1 MKTLFAATSPSFVS
15 VRSAL
20 SALSALSAV
29 VAGAALAVVGCSGSS
44 PADANPS
51 PVAGHDQAKSA
62 LARDTAP
69 SLTDAERKS
78 VADGHLALTADLF
91 GKLRT
96 TPAASGNF
104 AFSPFSIEVAMSMP
118 YAGAKGATA
127 TEIAKTLHW
136 TLPQADVAKAYDW
149 ATLELGQRADQ
160 SLASAQN
167 KASQAG
173 SYGPKVDAPSAD
185 SFRLHVVNSIWGDRR
200 MTFESPFLDAMATN
214 YGAGVTLADFVANP
228 DAERLAIN
236 AWVSDET
243 QQKIQDLLPQGA
255 IDDST
260 RLVLVNALHLKM
272 PWSDAMSA
280 ASTPAAFT
288 RADGSK
294 VDVTYVGASR
304 ELDYFED
311 AGSIAVRVPL
321 EGGSV
326 SMMFVIPK
334 GDLATFEAS
343 LTAGT
348 FATIRAGLKS
358 TPVDLELPKFRFETA
373 SIKLK
378 ETLQALGMLTPFQVG
393 VADFSGIGHTD
404 GPLFIGDVFHK
415 AMVGLDEKG
424 VEAAAAT
431 AVVMNAGTAAPTDPP
446 KQVHADRP
454 FFFAIV
460 DEPTSSVLFAGHVAD
475 PTAK

>member
-1 MKTLFAATSPSFVS
+1 MPE
-15 VRSAL
+15 
-20 SALSALSAV
+20 
-29 VAGAALAVVGCSGSS
+29 
-44 PADANPS
+44 
-51 PVAGHDQAKSA
+51 AK
-62 LARDTAP
+62 
-69 SLTDAERKS
+69 
-78 VADGHLALTADLF
+78 
-91 GKLRT
+91 
-96 TPAASGNF
+96 GNF

-127 TEIAKTLHW
+127 AEIAKTLHW
-136 TLPQADVAKAYDW
+136 TLPQAGVAKAYDW

-160 SLASAQN
+160 ALA
-167 KASQAG
+167 KATAKANQG
-173 SYGPKVDAPSAD
+173 SGYGEKVAAPSAD

-200 MTFESPFLDAMATN
+200 LTFESPFLDSMARN
-214 YGAGVTLADFVANP
+214 YGAGVTLADFVASP

-243 QQKIQDLLPQGA
+243 QQKIQNLLPQGS

-272 PWSDAMSA
+272 PWSEALYA
-280 ASTPAAFT
+280 GSTPSSFT

-294 VDVTYVGASR
+294 VDVTFVGANR
-304 ELDYFED
+304 DLGYYED
-311 AGSIAVRVPL
+311 ASSIAVSVPL

-326 SMMFVIPK
+326 SMLFVLPK
-334 GDLATFEAS
+334 GDLASFEAAFTS
-343 LTAGT
+343 ATL
-348 FATIRAGLKS
+348 ATIQSGLKT
-358 TPVDLELPKFRFETA
+358 TPVDLQLPKFRFETA

-378 ETLQALGMLTPFQVG
+378 EALVALGMITPFQVG

-431 AVVMNAGTAAPTDPP
+431 AVVMNSGTAAPVDPP

-460 DEPTSSVLFAGHVAD
+460 DAPTSSVLFAGHVAD

>member
-1 MKTLFAATSPSFVS
+1 MKTLISAASLSL
-15 VRSAL
+15 L
-20 SALSALSAV
+20 SA
-29 VAGAALAVVGCSGSS
+29 AALTLAACSGGSS
-44 PADANPS
+44 ADRDPS
-51 PVAGHDQAKSA
+51 PVAGHDQAKSS
-62 LARDTAP
+62 LARDAAP
-69 SLTDAERKS
+69 SLTDAERQS

-96 TPAASGNF
+96 TPEAKGNF

-127 TEIAKTLHW
+127 SEIAKTLHW
-136 TLPQADVAKAYDW
+136 TLPQARVAKAYDW
-149 ATLELGQRADQ
+149 ATLALGQRADQ
-160 SLASAQN
+160 SLASATK
-167 KASQAG
+167 KANEGAG
-173 SYGPKVDAPSAD
+173 YGEKVDAPSAD

-200 MTFESPFLDAMATN
+200 MTFESPFLDTMARD
-214 YGAGVTLADFVANP
+214 YGAGVTLADFVASP

-243 QQKIQDLLPQGA
+243 QQKIQNLLPAGS

-272 PWSDAMSA
+272 PWSDALHA
-280 ASTPAAFT
+280 ASTPAPFT

-311 AGSIAVRVPL
+311 ASSIAVRVPL

-348 FATIRAGLKS
+348 FTTIRAGLKA
-358 TPVDLELPKFRFETA
+358 TPVELQLPKFRFETA

-378 ETLQALGMLTPFQVG
+378 ETLQALGMRTPFV
-393 VADFSGIGHTD
+393 VDAADFSGIGHTD

-431 AVVMNAGTAAPTDPP
+431 AVVMFAGTSAPVDPP
-446 KQVHADRP
+446 KQVHANRP

>member
-1 MKTLFAATSPSFVS
+1 MKTLTAATSLSL
-15 VRSAL
+15 L
-20 SALSALSAV
+20 SAAVLSVAAL
-29 VAGAALAVVGCSGSS
+29 AGAAGCSGSS
-44 PADANPS
+44 PADGNPS
-51 PVAGHDQAKSA
+51 PVAGHDQAKSS

-69 SLTDAERKS
+69 SLTDAERQS
-78 VADGHLALTADLF
+78 VAEGHLALTADLV

-96 TPAASGNF
+96 TPEAKGNF

-127 TEIAKTLHW
+127 SEIAKTLHW
-136 TLPQADVAKAYDW
+136 TLPQAGVAKAYDW
-149 ATLELGQRADQ
+149 ATLELAQRADQ
-160 SLASAQN
+160 SLASATK
-167 KASQAG
+167 KASEG
-173 SYGPKVDAPSAD
+173 YGPTVEAPSAD
-185 SFRLHVVNSIWGDRR
+185 SFRLHVVNAIWGDRR
-200 MTFESPFLDAMATN
+200 MTFESPFLDSMARD
-214 YGAGVTLADFVANP
+214 YGAGVTLADFVASP

-243 QQKIQDLLPQGA
+243 QQKIQNLLPAGS

-272 PWSDAMSA
+272 PWSEAMVA
-280 ASTPAAFT
+280 ASTPAPFIL
-288 RADGSK
+288 ADGSK
-294 VDVTYVGASR
+294 VDVTYVGTNR
-304 ELDYFED
+304 ELEFYED
-311 AGSIAVRVPL
+311 ASSMTVRVPL

-348 FATIRAGLKS
+348 FATIRAGLKA
-358 TPVDLELPKFRFETA
+358 TPVELQLPKFRFETA

-431 AVVMNAGTAAPTDPP
+431 AVVMNAGSAGPVDPP
-446 KQVHADRP
+446 KQVHANRP